1 MKQVITLGRLRRTWV
16 LSTLLLCVGYLLFGK
31 TLAYVGIPPIYL
43 GEFALL
49 SGLLLC
55 VRGKV
60 LNPLFN
66 SAVAWL
72 LVLYIGWGVMRSVPY
87 LTTYGVDT
95 LRDSILWGY
104 AFFALLVAAFVIRYN
119 LLVKILTFYFRA
131 TPKIIWILLGSI
143 LTGFILGDHMPTFGA
158 NNVGW
163 ISVKP
168 GDISVTLAGIAAF
181 MNLEIGQYL
190 GISRTR
196 TQETFIY
203 AAWAATAFI
212 VTSVNRGGML
222 AIAAAFLVTNL
233 FGVRA
238 KFMRQL
244 YIIAITLL
252 ILTPTI
258 PAVALSTGRTISVAQ
273 IATNIM
279 SIGSDP
285 GKGDLGGTKAW
296 RLLWWTKII
305 SYTFNGPYFL
315 TGKGYGINLAM
326 EDGFI
331 VTLNDEGNSPLRSP
345 HNASMTQLARGG
357 VPGLALWLTLIMTY
371 FISLVRAYLRARR
384 RNQMFWANLNLW
396 LLAYGVA
403 FFINMSFDVSLE
415 GPQGGIP
422 FWSLMGLGIAALYT
436 QKKLPNQPIAN
447 VLLPLQGIRQRNP
460 ICSSVLYCDELIS

>member
-1 MKQVITLGRLRRTWV
+1 
-16 LSTLLLCVGYLLFGK
+16 
-31 TLAYVGIPPIYL
+31 
-43 GEFALL
+43 
-49 SGLLLC
+49 
-55 VRGKV
+55 
-60 LNPLFN
+60 
-66 SAVAWL
+66 
-72 LVLYIGWGVMRSVPY
+72 
-87 LTTYGVDT
+87 
-95 LRDSILWGY
+95 
-104 AFFALLVAAFVIRYN
+104 
-119 LLVKILTFYFRA
+119 
-131 TPKIIWILLGSI
+131 
-143 LTGFILGDHMPTFGA
+143 
-158 NNVGW
+158 
-163 ISVKP
+163 
-168 GDISVTLAGIAAF
+168 
-181 MNLEIGQYL
+181 
-190 GISRTR
+190 
-196 TQETFIY
+196 
-203 AAWAATAFI
+203 
-212 VTSVNRGGML
+212 
-222 AIAAAFLVTNL
+222 
-233 FGVRA
+233 
-238 KFMRQL
+238 MRQL

-447 VLLPLQGIRQRNP
+447 VLLPLQE
-460 ICSSVLYCDELIS
+460 S